1 MKRGIRFNPWTT
13 AAFLAV
19 ICGGALLV
27 STIASDPGEYAISR
41 RVVDVPYEKALA
53 DFVLHLDNVDGV
65 VKATY
70 DDYDPVR
77 KTAMVTVVYNP
88 EITTARIITVWLGNT
103 ASIWE
108 RSVNV

>member
-1 MKRGIRFNPWTT
+1 MNRRIRLNPWTT

-19 ICGGALLV
+19 ICGGLLLISSIV
-27 STIASDPGEYAISR
+27 ADPGEYAISR

-53 DFVLHLDNVDGV
+53 DFVERLDHVDGV
-65 VKATY
+65 IEAY
-70 DDYDPVR
+70 YADYDPVR

-88 EITTARIITVWLGNT
+88 DVTTARIITVWLGNT

-108 RSVNV
+108 RSVSV

>member
-1 MKRGIRFNPWTT
+1 MKRFSGNRPWILI
-13 AAFLAV
+13 AFLALL
-19 ICGGALLV
+19 CGGTLIVATVLDG
-27 STIASDPGEYAISR
+27 SGEYAITR

-53 DFVLHLDNVDGV
+53 DFVKQLDHVDGV
-65 VKATY
+65 IEAYYTEY
-70 DDYDPVR
+70 DAVR

-88 EITTARIITVWLGNT
+88 EVTTARIITVWLGNT